1 MNSKDNTSSSQK
13 RETLQEAIDA
23 LEAQRSTLGSQLVD
37 LAQAALRD
45 KLLRLN
51 LGIPGSHE
59 PQERKLI
66 TVLFADVSGFT
77 AMAETIDHEIVS
89 SVINSLWSRV
99 DKAIHD
105 HGGRIDKH
113 IGDAVMAL
121 FGTPTARE
129 DDPERAI
136 RAALQIQTEIQQWK
150 WEFSDSISPQRGIT
164 QNIQLRIGINTGPAL
179 LGTVGTIGEY
189 TAIGN
194 TVNVANRLEQAAPPG
209 GILISYDTY
218 QHVRGVFDVAVLQPI
233 TVKGKSEP
241 IQVYLVN
248 SVRPRAFRVTTRG
261 VEGIETRT
269 IGREEELAKMQSA
282 FQNVI
287 EQRQLH
293 LINIVAEAGTGK
305 SRLLYEF
312 TKWLDV
318 QKQTMH
324 LFKGRATQEMAQIPY
339 ALLRDIFSSSFGI
352 QDHDSAAVARQKLES
367 GILSYTGNEENAIL
381 YAHFIGHLIGLDYS
395 TSPHLQGIL
404 GDAQQIHD
412 RAFHYAAQFL
422 TDITRDQIAI
432 IFLEDIHWA
441 DRGSLDFFEHL
452 MNTKPDLPLL
462 LIGLTRSTLFETRS
476 EWGTAPIQSLRL
488 DLLPLSDENCRRL
501 VAEILQKVPN
511 IPPTLTEL
519 IVSKADGSP
528 FYVEEV
534 IKVLIDKGVILRGED
549 SWRVEM
555 ERLDNLRVPATLT
568 GLLQARLD
576 NLNPNTRETLQ
587 QASVVGRIFWTSV
600 LERMRNPEK
609 QNAEVSIPIDDRL
622 RTLRAK
628 EFIFQYGDLSAAGTP
643 EFIFK
648 NAILHDVTYES
659 VLLRLRRI
667 YHLQAAEGLIG
678 IWGERVN
685 EYAGRVGEHYEHAGE
700 LLNAAE
706 WYARAGKQAQ
716 ATYEPNAAIRYYQKS
731 LDFLHSSA
739 TPDLIPLQLEVYSQ
753 LGEVLNWQARYTDAA
768 ETYNAM
774 LNLAREHRDD
784 IAQSRALQGL
794 ATSQSY
800 QGHHGAAL
808 ESAIQS
814 ESWARNVNARMEL
827 AKAIWTQGSVRY
839 RLGEPRAALALGEQ
853 SLQIATHLNNSNE
866 MARSLNL
873 LGAAN
878 YVLGQYAQAEN
889 YWESALHIFQEL
901 NNRQQGM
908 DLLSNLGVIADARGD
923 YETAFQ
929 RYHSALE
936 IAREIGYRDGEIV
949 FLTNRGSEQ
958 VALGNYGAGEADLR
972 QAIQLAG
979 VTGSWC
985 LPITFNYHAE
995 ALLGLDRYKEALYSA
1010 KQALVLGEED
1020 KTPEYIGLAW
1030 RTLGMVTE
1038 KLGKPF
1044 RLRDRETRKFVDYD
1058 ANACFAKSVKIFAEA
1073 EIEMERARTLREWA
1087 KSSFRTGNHEQAEK
1101 MWQES
1106 RGIFA
1111 KLGAD
1116 MEVQRMATPPF
1127 EDPLYSGKP

>member
-1 MNSKDNTSSSQK
+1 MNGENKTISSKEH
-13 RETLQEAIDA
+13 ETLQQAMEA
-23 LEAQRSTLGSQLVD
+23 LEAQRTVLGDQTVD
-37 LAQAALRD
+37 VALAAIQE
-45 KLLRLN
+45 KLAHLN
-51 LGIPGSHE
+51 KGIGIRAS
-59 PQERKLI
+59 QERKLI

-77 AMAETIDHEIVS
+77 AMAETLDHEIVS

-99 DKAIHD
+99 DQAIQD

-121 FGTPTARE
+121 FGTPAARE

-136 RAALQIQTEIQQWK
+136 RAALQIQTEVQEWK
-150 WEFSDSISPQRGIT
+150 WEFGDSVFPQRSLNQT
-164 QNIQLRIGINTGPAL
+164 IQLRLGINTGPAL
-179 LGTVGTIGEY
+179 LGIVGTIGEY

-194 TVNVANRLEQAAPPG
+194 TVNVASRLQQAAPLG

-218 QHVRGVFDVAVLQPI
+218 QHVRGIFDVAVLDPI
-233 TVKGKSEP
+233 LVKGKSEP
-241 IQVYLVN
+241 IRVYTVN
-248 SVRPRAFRVTTRG
+248 SARPRAFRVPTRG

-269 IGREEELAKMQSA
+269 IGREEELEKMQSA
-282 FQNVI
+282 FEQVV
-287 EQRQLH
+287 EQREMH

-318 QKQTMH
+318 QKQSMH

-339 ALLRDIFSSSFGI
+339 GLLRDIFSSGFGI

-367 GILSYTGNEENAIL
+367 GILSYIGNEENASL

-412 RAFHYAAQFL
+412 RAFHYAVQFFA
-422 TDITRDQIAI
+422 DITQDQIAI
-432 IFLEDIHWA
+432 TFLEDIHWA
-441 DRGSLDFFEHL
+441 DPGSLDFFQHL
-452 MNTKPDLPLL
+452 MKTKPDVPLL
-462 LIGLTRSTLFETRS
+462 LIGLTRSILFETRS
-476 EWGTAPIQSLRL
+476 DWATAPIQTLRI

-501 VAEILQKVPN
+501 VEEILQKVPQ
-511 IPPTLTEL
+511 IPPPL
-519 IVSKADGSP
+519 IDLVVSKAEGSP
-528 FYVEEV
+528 FYVEELV
-534 IKVLIDKGVILRGED
+534 KVLIDKGVIRRGEEQ
-549 SWRVEM
+549 WRVEM
-555 ERLDNLRVPATLT
+555 ERLSTLSVPATLT

-576 NLNPNTRETLQ
+576 NLNPSARETLQ

-600 LERMRNPEK
+600 VERMQNPEK
-609 QNAEVSIPIDDRL
+609 SNDEIPTPIEERL

-628 EFIFQYGDLSAAGTP
+628 EFIFEYGDLAASQFP
-643 EFIFK
+643 EYIFK
-648 NAILHDVTYES
+648 NTILHDVTYES
-659 VLLRLRRI
+659 VLLRLRRV

-678 IWGERVN
+678 IWGERVS
-685 EYAGRVGEHYEHAGE
+685 EYAGRVGEHYEQAGE
-700 LLNAAE
+700 LLTAAE

-716 ATYEPNAAIRYYQKS
+716 ATYEPNAAVHYYQTA
-731 LDFLHSSA
+731 LNFLAPSA
-739 TPDLIPLQLEVYSQ
+739 PSGLIPLQLEIHSH
-753 LGEVLNWQARYTDAA
+753 LGEVLNWQARYTEAV
-768 ETYNAM
+768 ETYEAM
-774 LNLAREHRDD
+774 LRIAREHQDT
-784 IAQSRALQGL
+784 IAQSQALQGL
-794 ATSQSY
+794 ATSLSY
-800 QGHHGAAL
+800 RGYHGEAL
-808 ESAIQS
+808 KSAIEAGS
-814 ESWARNVNARMEL
+814 LAERANSRIEL
-827 AKAIWTQGSVRY
+827 AKAAWTQGSIRY
-839 RLGEPRAALALGEQ
+839 RLGEPRAALSLGEQ
-853 SLQIATHLNNSNE
+853 ALEIATELNDSSE

-873 LGAAN
+873 LGAAH
-878 YVLGQYAQAEN
+878 YVLGQYAQAQN
-889 YWESALHIFQEL
+889 YWESALKIFQEL

-979 VTGSWC
+979 INGSWC

-995 ALLGLDRYKEALYSA
+995 ALLGLGRYKKALYSA
-1010 KQALVLGEED
+1010 KQALVLGEEA

-1030 RTLGMVTE
+1030 RTLGMVSE
-1038 KLGKPF
+1038 KLGKPI
-1044 RLRDRETRKFVDYD
+1044 RLRDRETHKFIDYD
-1058 ANACFAKSVKIFAEA
+1058 AEACFSKSERIFAEA
-1073 EIEMERARTLREWA
+1073 EIDMERARTLREWA
-1087 KSSFRTGNHEQAEK
+1087 QSAFKTGDQERAEK

-1106 RGIFA
+1106 REIFN

-1116 MEVQRMATPPF
+1116 MEVQRMANLP
-1127 EDPLYSGKP
+1127 D

>member
-1 MNSKDNTSSSQK
+1 MKPQDKTNSSE
-13 RETLQEAIDA
+13 RETLQQAIEI
-23 LEAQRSTLGSQLVD
+23 LETQRLLLGNQTVD
-37 LAQAALRD
+37 VAQAALRD
-45 KLLRLN
+45 KLALFN
-51 LGIPGSHE
+51 AE

-77 AMAETIDHEIVS
+77 AMAETLDHEIVS

-99 DKAIHD
+99 DKAIQD

-113 IGDAVMAL
+113 IGDAVMGL
-121 FGTPTARE
+121 FGTPAARE

-136 RAALQIQTEIQQWK
+136 RAALRIQTEVQEWK
-150 WEFSDSISPQRGIT
+150 WEFGDSVFPQRALHQT
-164 QNIQLRIGINTGPAL
+164 IQLRIGINTGPAL

-194 TVNVANRLEQAAPPG
+194 TVNVASRLQQAAPPG

-218 QHVRGVFDVAVLQPI
+218 QHVRGIFDVAVLDPI
-233 TVKGKSEP
+233 LVKGKREP
-241 IQVYLVN
+241 IQVYTVN
-248 SVRPRAFRVTTRG
+248 SVRPRAFRVPTRG

-269 IGREEELAKMQSA
+269 IGREEELKKMQSS
-282 FQNVI
+282 FGQVV
-287 EQRQLH
+287 ETRRMH

-318 QKQTMH
+318 QKQPMH

-352 QDHDSAAVARQKLES
+352 QDHDGAAAARLKLES
-367 GILSYTGNEENAIL
+367 GILSYVGNEENAML

-395 TSPHLQGIL
+395 ASPHLQGIL

-412 RAFHYAAQFL
+412 RAFYYVAQLF
-422 TDITRDQIAI
+422 TDITQGQIAI
-432 IFLEDIHWA
+432 VFLEDIHWA
-441 DRGSLDFFEHL
+441 DTGSLDFFQHL
-452 MNTKPDLPLL
+452 MTTKPELPLL
-462 LIGLTRSTLFETRS
+462 LIGLTRSSLFETRPD
-476 EWGTAPIQSLRL
+476 WATPPIQTLRI

-501 VAEILQKVPN
+501 VQEILQKVPK
-511 IPPTLTEL
+511 IPPTLMDL

-534 IKVLIDKGVILRGED
+534 IKVLIDRGVIRRGEEQ
-549 SWRVEM
+549 WQLEM
-555 ERLDNLRVPATLT
+555 ERLSTLSVPATLT

-576 NLNPNTRETLQ
+576 NLNPSARETLQ

-600 LERMRNPEK
+600 LERMQNPEK
-609 QNAEVSIPIDDRL
+609 INDQIPTPIEDRL
-622 RTLRAK
+622 RTLRVK
-628 EFIFQYGDLSAAGTP
+628 EFIFEYGDLATSQLP
-643 EFIFK
+643 EYIFK

-659 VLLRLRRI
+659 VLLRLRRV
-667 YHLQAAEGLIG
+667 YHLQAAEGLID

-685 EYAGRVGEHYEHAGE
+685 EYAGRVGEHYEQAGE
-700 LLNAAE
+700 LLTAAE
-706 WYARAGKQAQ
+706 WYARAGRQAQ
-716 ATYEPNAAIRYYQKS
+716 ATYEPHAAVHYYQTALK
-731 LDFLHSSA
+731 FLGSSDPSRL
-739 TPDLIPLQLEVYSQ
+739 TSLQLEIHSH
-753 LGEVLNWQARYTDAA
+753 LGEVLNWQARYTEAV
-768 ETYNAM
+768 ETYEAM
-774 LNLAREHRDD
+774 LRIAERHQDT
-784 IAQSRALQGL
+784 IAQSQALRGL
-794 ATSQSY
+794 ATSLSY
-800 QGHHGAAL
+800 RGHHGEAL
-808 ESAIQS
+808 KSAVQAGSLAESA
-814 ESWARNVNARMEL
+814 NARLEL
-827 AKAIWTQGSVRY
+827 AKAAWTQGSIRY
-839 RLGEPRAALALGEQ
+839 RLGETRAALSLGEQ
-853 SLQIATHLNNSNE
+853 ALEIATELSDSSE

-878 YVLGQYAQAEN
+878 YVLGQYSQAQN
-889 YWESALHIFQEL
+889 YWESALKIFQEL

-908 DLLSNLGVIADARGD
+908 DLLSNLGVIADARGN
-923 YETAFQ
+923 YQTAFQ

-979 VTGSWC
+979 VNGSWC

-995 ALLGLDRYKEALYSA
+995 ALLGLGRYKEALYSA
-1010 KQALVLGEED
+1010 KQALALGEEA

-1030 RTLGMVTE
+1030 RALGMVSE
-1038 KLGKPF
+1038 KLGKPI
-1044 RLRDRETRKFVDYD
+1044 LIRDRETLKLMDYD
-1058 ANACFAKSVKIFAEA
+1058 TEACFVKSEQIFAEA
-1073 EIEMERARTLREWA
+1073 EIDMERARTLREWA
-1087 KSSFRTGNHEQAEK
+1087 KSALRVGDQDRAEK
-1101 MWQES
+1101 MWRES
-1106 RGIFA
+1106 REIFS

-1116 MEVQRMATPPF
+1116 MEVQRMANLP
-1127 EDPLYSGKP
+1127 D